1 MRLLF
6 KGGYYMRAAYIS
18 RHIVISC
25 REVECLSSG
34 ANGFIALVVIKRGA
48 KVQGTYHT
56 YVASEGVIVT
66 HTKH

>member
-1 MRLLF
+1 
-6 KGGYYMRAAYIS
+6 MRAAYIS

-34 ANGFIALVVIKRGA
+34 TNGFIALVVIKRGA

-56 YVASEGVIVT
+56 YVASEGVIAT
-66 HTKH
+66 HTKC